1 MVFKSTFS
9 STVAVNKNYIKGL
22 LNCSPCN
29 ALYLK
34 ECSNCEDH
42 YVGSALNFKK
52 QLKIHKFDIKTNK
65 NRCGTA

>member
-9 STVAVNKNYIKGL
+9 STVAGNKNYIKGV

-34 ECSNCEDH
+34 EYSNCEDH

-52 QLKIHKFDIKTNK
+52 
-65 NRCGTA
+65 